1 MTFIANPINA
11 DQEKAIEAVFKALK
25 VPYKKTKDKSPYD
38 PEFVAKIEQGK
49 EDKKAGRGRAI
60 TIEELEELCK

>member
-1 MTFIANPINA
+1 MTFIANPIDA
-11 DQEKAIEAVFKALK
+11 AQEKAVEAIFKALK
-25 VPYKKTKDKSPYD
+25 VPYKKTKDESPYD
-38 PEFVAKIEQGK
+38 PEFVAKIKQGE